1 MFAIIAC
8 IKQGMAIEIPA
19 PKALKRPKT
28 LQIHGD
34 NREDPYFWMRDRDA
48 PEVIDYLNSE
58 NAYYEAQM
66 VHTKK
71 LQEKLFSEYRSR
83 IKEDD
88 ESVPFLKNGYW
99 YQTLE
104 RAGLEYPIYTRRKDG
119 QDEAEVLFD
128 VNEMA
133 QGHDYFSLTYAISSD
148 NRKAAYGVDTVSR
161 RIYTI
166 RFKDLETGELLSD
179 LLEHTTG
186 RAVWAS
192 DHRTVFY
199 TRINP
204 ETLRPYQIYRHVLGT
219 STDQDE
225 LVYEENDETFR
236 TYVYKTKSREFII
249 IGSESTVSSEYRFI
263 RSDRQMDEFRLIAP
277 RVRDLEYDVFHYGS
291 HFYFLTNKDGATDF
305 KLMRTGLERTSVEDW
320 EEVIPHR
327 PGVLLEDVEIF
338 TDHLALCERSKGLGR
353 IRVLSWDGSSD
364 YYLPVDS
371 ETYVIG
377 FGINP
382 NFDSMRVRY
391 YFNTMTAPGSI
402 WEWDMQDRKPILL
415 KQQEIPD
422 PGFDPNNYQ
431 SERIW
436 AKAEDGKQ
444 IPISVISRKEFR
456 KGMGAPLLLYGYGSY
471 GYTVDPYFS
480 TNRLSLLDRGFAFAI
495 AHVRGGQY
503 LGRQWYED
511 GKMLKKK
518 NTFTDFISC
527 ARHLVGQGY
536 TTPDHLYAKGGSAG
550 GLLMGAV
557 MNMAPDLFHGI
568 VANVPFVDVVTT
580 MLDETIPLTTGE
592 YDEWGNPNDPEY
604 YHYIKSYSPYD
615 NVERI
620 DYPHLLV
627 TTGYHDS
634 QVQYWE
640 PAKWIARLR
649 ERNTGNGKLLFH
661 IQMETG
667 HSGSSGRFEALRDI
681 ARDQA
686 FLLEL
691 EGILE

>member
-1 MFAIIAC
+1 
-8 IKQGMAIEIPA
+8 MAIEIPA